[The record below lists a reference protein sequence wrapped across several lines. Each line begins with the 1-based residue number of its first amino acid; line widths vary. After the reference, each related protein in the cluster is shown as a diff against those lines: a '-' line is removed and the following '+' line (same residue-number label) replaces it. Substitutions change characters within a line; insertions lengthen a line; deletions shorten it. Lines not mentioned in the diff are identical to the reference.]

1 LNVAMDLQPFE
12 WINPCGYP
20 GLATVDLR
28 SLGVQTSLSDVQDQL
43 ARALEQQ
50 LMP

>member
-1 LNVAMDLQPFE
+1 MDLQPFE
-12 WINPCGYP
+12 WINPCGYS

-28 SLGVQTSLSDVQDQL
+28 SLGVKASLLEVQEQL